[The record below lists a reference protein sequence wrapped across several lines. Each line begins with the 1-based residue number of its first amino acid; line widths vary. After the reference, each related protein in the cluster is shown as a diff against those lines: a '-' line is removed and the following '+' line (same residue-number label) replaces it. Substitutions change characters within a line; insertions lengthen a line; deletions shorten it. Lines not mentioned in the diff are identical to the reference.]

1 MPHGYTDPVSCRFY
15 GDVMLEKLQ
24 SFGQVPKREVAMPT
38 TMLGECKQAMAQAP
52 NPTVPPP
59 VDVLVG
65 RWHIAQTTQIPLRR
79 IVAFLCLT
87 GIMALGYWWGET
99 LQPVDMVRAQLRSI
113 EDGEYGQA
121 YGYLSARA
129 KEQVSYDEFVAL
141 IQGNTVVMEPRD
153 STFQS
158 RHVNG
163 STATIRGVLE
173 GYGGYVSDVG
183 YVLVKDVDQW
193 RIASFEWSA
202 PRSLKEDTS
211 HPE

>member
-1 MPHGYTDPVSCRFY
+1 MQAGHGASSQPYGPPTRRRLGWPVAHRADHTDSSAENRGFPMPDGDHGPR
-15 GDVMLEKLQ
+15 L
-24 SFGQVPKREVAMPT
+24 
-38 TMLGECKQAMAQAP
+38 
-52 NPTVPPP
+52 
-59 VDVLVG
+59 LV
-65 RWHIAQTTQIPLRR
+65 
-79 IVAFLCLT
+79 
-87 GIMALGYWWGET
+87 GET